1 MSLIYKQTDRA
12 GCIVEDGG
20 ERIAEIHSLRLV
32 FARFR
37 KGGRALIG
45 PTVPLPL
52 YWMQYAD
59 HEHPDRNAGSHGRV
73 TPQSE
78 HDDEIVIECKG
89 TTASGS
95 WSSVFVLT
103 IRRSVGTYEYI
114 VDAALQVMSDYTVT
128 PNPFHGELEF
138 ANLWPEDVFV
148 TDPKRSKRYRACI
161 VDSPAGPL
169 RIPHNH
175 LESSDKHDVPLRR
188 GDRFLWAPEDEN
200 LCLTVETDRSVTA
213 GLCAYMWDAHFGY
226 RICHERVPVV
236 LPGGRSYHARYR
248 LTDIGPEEA
257 GNLLE
262 GAQNRPAP
270 GVLQIPIYVEGLN
283 TFSRTISSPEDDAV
297 WPWEQ
302 EGDARFSVDPNRGF
316 DDSHSLRIDSSL
328 SSTACW
334 KATTLGPA
342 YGKPAFRPGS
352 RFRLSGYVATQNL
365 GGNARIAI
373 RLHREGHGSVFE
385 LNDYELFS
393 SDSGATGT
401 EDWKRLG
408 VTSAPISPAPDRLH
422 LLLIQQ
428 GKGTT
433 WFDNILMEEL
443 R

>member
-1 MSLIYKQTDRA
+1 VPLSYEQTDGA

-20 ERIAEIHSLRLV
+20 ERIAEIRSLRLV
-32 FARFR
+32 SARFR

-59 HEHPDRNAGSHGRV
+59 HEHPDRNAGSNGRV
-73 TPQSE
+73 TLRSE

-95 WSSVFVLT
+95 WSSTFILT
-103 IRRSVGTYEYI
+103 IRRSVVPGDYEYI

-148 TDPKRSKRYRACI
+148 TDPKRTKRYRACI
-161 VDSPAGPL
+161 VDGATGPL

-200 LCLTVETDRSVTA
+200 LCLTVETDRNVTA

-226 RICHERVPVV
+226 KVCDTGVPVV
-236 LPGGRSYHARYR
+236 LPGGGSYHARYR
-248 LTDIGPEEA
+248 LTNIGPDVA
-257 GNLLE
+257 GKLLE
-262 GAQNRPAP
+262 GAQDRPAP
-270 GVLQIPIYVEGLN
+270 DVPPIYVDGLN
-283 TFSRTISSPEDDAV
+283 TFSATISSLEDDAV

-302 EGDARFSVDPNRGF
+302 EGDARFSVDTDRGF
-316 DDSHSLRIDSSL
+316 DDSHSLRIDSSA
-328 SSTACW
+328 SSTVCW

-342 YGKPAFRPGS
+342 YGKPAFRSGS
-352 RFRLSGYVATQNL
+352 RFRLTGYVATENL
-365 GGNARIAI
+365 EGNARIAI
-373 RLHREGHGSVFE
+373 RLHREGHGSVFD

-393 SDSGATGT
+393 SDSGVSGT
-401 EDWKRLG
+401 EDWRRLE
-408 VTSAPISPAPDRLH
+408 VTSAPISPAPDRVH

-428 GKGTT
+428 GMGTT

-443 R
+443 P